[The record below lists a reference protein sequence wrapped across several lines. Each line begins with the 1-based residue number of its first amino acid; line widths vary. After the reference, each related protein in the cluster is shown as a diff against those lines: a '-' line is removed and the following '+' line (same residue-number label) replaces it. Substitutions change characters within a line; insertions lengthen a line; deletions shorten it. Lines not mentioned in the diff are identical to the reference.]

1 MTHPELTEL
10 VKFLVQLRAE
20 NLAFRQVLETGGQ
33 IGSAGLD
40 DLIAEKRRGI
50 ESLPMIAYAVK
61 RADPNNLPMLLDT
74 LSTVR
79 PQ

>member
-20 NLAFRQVLETGGQ
+20 NLAFRHVLERGGQ

-40 DLIAEKRRGI
+40 DLILEKRRGI
-50 ESLPMIAYAVK
+50 ESVPVIAHAV
-61 RADPNNLPMLLDT
+61 RQADPNTLTVLLDT
-74 LSTVR
+74 LSKAR
-79 PQ
+79 PE

>member
-1 MTHPELTEL
+1 MRHPELTEL

-33 IGSAGLD
+33 IGSGGLD
-40 DLIAEKRRGI
+40 ALIAEKRRGI
-50 ESLPMIAYAVK
+50 ESLPVIAFAV
-61 RADPNNLPMLLDT
+61 RQADPNNLTTLLDT
-74 LSTVR
+74 LSKAR